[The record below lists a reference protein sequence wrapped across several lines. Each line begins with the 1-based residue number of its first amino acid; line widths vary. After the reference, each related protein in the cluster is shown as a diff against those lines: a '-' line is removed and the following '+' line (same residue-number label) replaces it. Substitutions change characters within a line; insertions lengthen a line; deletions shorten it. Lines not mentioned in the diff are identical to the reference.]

1 MNTIKE
7 LVKNPSTVIVDVR
20 SPWEF
25 DMEHV
30 PGALNIPLEEV
41 PQKVDEFRAFHKPL
55 VLYCRSG
62 NRSGMAVSILKQ
74 NGLSEVYNG
83 GGLDDIQILLN

>member
-1 MNTIKE
+1 MQTIKE
-7 LVKNPSTVIVDVR
+7 LVRNPSTVIVDVR
-20 SPWEF
+20 SSWEF
-25 DMEHV
+25 EMEHV

-41 PQKVDEFRAFHKPL
+41 PGKLDEFRSMDKPV

-74 NGLSEVYNG
+74 GGITEVYNG
-83 GGLDDIQILLN
+83 GGLDEIQILLN